1 MLSLMYEFAIA
12 AQVPTSVV
20 SVQAFRWGG
29 RKESGPE
36 LWLDVLNDSKSC
48 RAVTLLGPRH
58 RLYKKR
64 RATGRRPYM

>member
-29 RKESGPE
+29 RKESVSHLLLRLYHQTGQSAY
-36 LWLDVLNDSKSC
+36 WLDLRQGP
-48 RAVTLLGPRH
+48 RAVVGRVE
-58 RLYKKR
+58 RLQIL
-64 RATGRRPYM
+64 